1 MGPES
6 CNVIERLIG
15 MRPSVDEV
23 QDRLQWAAAYIDD
36 EHWAQRQQRDLGF
49 QHVRLTHLRVS
60 HGFGVTLEVSGGHAS
75 LNDTALVSLVRQALA
90 YRRTNGAIVELSD
103 QIRLSVKIGEP
114 VWARI
119 NGETSCA
126 PEAIDLDGLAEL
138 ERNGVSFASVLV
150 PTQQVA
156 S

>member
-1 MGPES
+1 
-6 CNVIERLIG
+6 
-15 MRPSVDEV
+15 MRPAVDEI
-23 QDRLQWAAAYIDD
+23 QDRLQWAATYIDD
-36 EHWAQRQQRDLGF
+36 EHWARRQQRDLGF

-60 HGFGVTLEVSGGHAS
+60 HGFGVTLDVSGGAAS
-75 LNDTALVSLVRQALA
+75 LNDAALVSLVRQALA
-90 YRRTNGAIVELSD
+90 YRRTNGVIVELGQ

-119 NGETSCA
+119 NEETLCT
-126 PEAIDLDGLAEL
+126 PQAIDVDGLAEL
-138 ERNGVSFASVLV
+138 ERNGVSFASMLA

>member
-1 MGPES
+1 M
-6 CNVIERLIG
+6 
-15 MRPSVDEV
+15 
-23 QDRLQWAAAYIDD
+23 
-36 EHWAQRQQRDLGF
+36 
-49 QHVRLTHLRVS
+49 
-60 HGFGVTLEVSGGHAS
+60 SGGHAS
-75 LNDTALVSLVRQALA
+75 LNDSALVSLVRQALA

-119 NGETSCA
+119 NGETSCT

>member
-1 MGPES
+1 
-6 CNVIERLIG
+6 

-49 QHVRLTHLRVS
+49 QHVRLTRLSVS
-60 HGFGVTLEVSGGHAS
+60 PRFGVTLEVSGGDAS
-75 LNDTALVSLVRQALA
+75 LDAAALVSLVRQALA
-90 YRRTNGAIVELSD
+90 YRRTDGAIVKLGD

-114 VWARI
+114 VWARVHD
-119 NGETSCA
+119 EMLCT
-126 PEAIDLDGLAEL
+126 PEQIDLDGLAEL
-138 ERNGVSFASVLV
+138 ERQGISFAHVLV
-150 PTQQVA
+150 PAQQVA

>member
-1 MGPES
+1 
-6 CNVIERLIG
+6 
-15 MRPSVDEV
+15 MR
-23 QDRLQWAAAYIDD
+23 
-36 EHWAQRQQRDLGF
+36 
-49 QHVRLTHLRVS
+49 
-60 HGFGVTLEVSGGHAS
+60 GGGAS
-75 LNDTALVSLVRQALA
+75 LNDAALVSLVRQPLA